1 MAFQYYFV
9 SFISKLNGIKKHK
22 KNDNMTDDMIL
33 SKLFHTQ
40 IQLEIQR

>member
-1 MAFQYYFV
+1 MDFQYYFG